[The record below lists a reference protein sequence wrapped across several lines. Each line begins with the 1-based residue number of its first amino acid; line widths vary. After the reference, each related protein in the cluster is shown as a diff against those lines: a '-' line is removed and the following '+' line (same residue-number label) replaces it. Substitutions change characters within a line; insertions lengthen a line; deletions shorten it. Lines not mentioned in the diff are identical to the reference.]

1 MSEKL
6 WEGRFAEKTHHSV
19 EAFSSSIAFDS
30 RLYAYDIAGSVAH
43 CRMLA
48 KSGIISDETAMNLVE
63 GLATIQREIERGEFV
78 FDDSLEDI
86 HMHVET
92 RLLQLVGKAAQE
104 LHTAR
109 SRNDQVALDV
119 RMYLRK
125 ETADIIRGLV
135 ALREAIVAVAKEHI
149 GVILPGYTHLQRAQP
164 VLLAHHLMAYFEMF
178 SRDAARMLDCL
189 GRINVM
195 PLGAAALAGTTY
207 PIDRHY
213 VAELLDFPS
222 VSDNSMDTVA
232 DRDFVME
239 FLSAAAICMIH
250 FSRLSEELIL
260 WASAEF
266 HFIDLADAFSTG
278 SSIMPQKKNPDISEL
293 TRGKTGRVTGNLV
306 SLLMLMKSLPL
317 AYNRD
322 MQEDKEPLF
331 DTVDTLKAV
340 IDIHTRMLPTI
351 TFNRDVML
359 AAASRGYQNATD
371 LADYLV
377 TQGVPFRKA
386 HSVAG
391 SAVAHAVANGV
402 ELHEMPLKELKT
414 FSKFIKKDV
423 YGLLTPERMVSRRS
437 SYGGTSAENVRNAIA
452 MAHARLS
459 AELERV
465 PVFKS

>member
-1 MSEKL
+1 MTEKL
-6 WEGRFAEKTHHSV
+6 WDGRFAEKTHRSV
-19 EAFSSSIAFDS
+19 EAYTASIAFDS
-30 RLYAYDIAGSVAH
+30 RLYIYDIAGSVAH

-48 KSGIISDETAMNLVE
+48 KTGIIGEETALALVE
-63 GLATIQREIERGEFV
+63 GLGAIRREIERGEFT

-86 HMHVET
+86 HMHIEA
-92 RLLQLVGKAAQE
+92 RLLQIVGKAAQE

-119 RMYLRK
+119 RMFLRK

-135 ALREAIVAVAKEHI
+135 ALREAIVAAAKDHMD
-149 GVILPGYTHLQRAQP
+149 VILPGYTHMQRAQP

-178 SRDAARMLDCL
+178 SRDAERMLDAL
-189 GRINVM
+189 ARINVM

-207 PIDRHY
+207 PIDRDY
-213 VAELLDFPS
+213 VAELLDFAA
-222 VSDNSMDTVA
+222 VSDNSMDSVA
-232 DRDFVME
+232 DRDFVLE

-260 WASAEF
+260 WSSAEF
-266 HFIDLADAFSTG
+266 RFITLSDAFSTG

-293 TRGKTGRVTGNLV
+293 TRGKSGRVTGNLV

-377 TQGVPFRKA
+377 TQGMPFRKA

-391 SAVAHAVANGV
+391 SAVAHAVAHGV
-402 ELHEMPLKELKT
+402 ELNEIPLKDLKA
-414 FSKFIKKDV
+414 FSKLIKKDV
-423 YGLLTPERMVSRRS
+423 YALLTPESMVNRRS
-437 SYGGTSAENVRNAIA
+437 CRGGTSADQVRQAIINAQT
-452 MAHARLS
+452 HLS
-459 AELERV
+459 AELERM
-465 PVFKS
+465 PTFRT